1 MTLMRRIGAAAVVM
15 SAWAGWAAA
24 QEAKP
29 AAPAAQP
36 AAGGAAVGAVGAVG
50 APITRAVWN
59 DAGDEV
65 RLEVVTRT
73 LTPPGAV
80 GPKVLLVGAVHIG
93 EAAYYQ
99 ELQKILDSADVV
111 LFEGVKPSGLGD
123 LPDPADA
130 PACIAMTKAH
140 LKLAGAMVTKF
151 KAKHGAWP
159 ATAAELIDKAVWPA
173 PAVVRSIFLDGWGR
187 EMLYTAPAEG
197 GGEGGGKFDVV
208 SLGAD
213 GKPGGEGPDADLAWS
228 AEPPAAKEAAGEG
241 IQAKM
246 ARALGLEFQL
256 TSIKYDRPNFRN
268 SDLSIDEVE
277 KKLAAAGGG
286 ADEILKLLSGDTFM
300 AKVAGFMF
308 GMIERMPT
316 MRAMMRVIM
325 TQMLSGDAE
334 KMMGAQPG
342 GEKMMKVI
350 IEDRNE
356 AVYRDL
362 KALVKERPELKT
374 VAVFYGAGHF
384 PSMLAEFKKMGYT
397 VDESAD
403 VWLTAMRGNLKEA
416 SMTRAQVDA
425 MAKMMEGM
433 AKGKK

>member
-1 MTLMRRIGAAAVVM
+1 MKLMGRMAAAVVVV
-15 SAWAGWAAA
+15 SAWCGVVRG
-24 QEAKP
+24 QD
-29 AAPAAQP
+29 AAPAES
-36 AAGGAAVGAVGAVG
+36 

-73 LTPPGAV
+73 LVPPGGV
-80 GPKVLLVGAVHIG
+80 GPRVLLVGAVHIG

-99 ELQKILDSADVV
+99 ELQKILDGADVV

-130 PACIAMTKAH
+130 AACIAMTKAH
-140 LKLAGAMVTKF
+140 LRLAGAMVTKF

-159 ATAAELIDKAVWPA
+159 ASGEEIIEKAVWPA

-187 EMLYTAPAEG
+187 EMKYSAPEG
-197 GGEGGGKFDVV
+197 EGKFDVV

-213 GKPGGEGPDADLAWS
+213 GKSGGEGADADLPWS
-228 AEPPAAKEAAGEG
+228 AEPPAAKEAGGEG

-316 MRAMMRVIM
+316 MKAMMRVMM

-334 KMMGAQPG
+334 KMMGAAPG
-342 GEKMMKVI
+342 GRAMMKVI

-362 KALVKERPELKT
+362 KALVKEKPELKT

-384 PSMLAEFKKMGYT
+384 PSMLAEFRKMGYT
-397 VDESAD
+397 ADETAD

-433 AKGKK
+433 ARGKK